1 MHEGTIKFFD
11 ETKGFGFISQSNG
24 GEDIFVHTTGLID
37 SVRENDDVFE
47 IEQGKR
53 DLLQQTL
60 EGKINTHIL

>member
-37 SVRENDDVFE
+37 SVREYDDVFFE
-47 IEQGKR
+47 IEQGKKGPIATNVR
-53 DLLQQTL
+53 RKD
-60 EGKINTHIL
+60 

>member
-37 SVRENDDVFE
+37 PVRENDDVFFE
-47 IEQGKR
+47 IEQGKKGPIATNVR
-53 DLLQQTL
+53 RKD
-60 EGKINTHIL
+60 

>member
-37 SVRENDDVFE
+37 SVRENDDVFFE
-47 IEQGKR
+47 IGQGKKGPIATNVR
-53 DLLQQTL
+53 RKD
-60 EGKINTHIL
+60 

>member
-37 SVRENDDVFE
+37 SIRENDDVFFE
-47 IEQGKR
+47 IEQGKKGPIATNVR
-53 DLLQQTL
+53 RKD
-60 EGKINTHIL
+60 

>member
-37 SVRENDDVFE
+37 SVRENDDVFFE
-47 IEQGKR
+47 IEQGKKGPIATNVR
-53 DLLQQTL
+53 RKD
-60 EGKINTHIL
+60 